1 MFAELGDV
9 VNGVKPALREET
21 TVFKSLGKSSETTGG
36 CSALG
41 SRLFSV
47 AGMGVQD
54 AVSAQL
60 VFEQWK
66 TEAGQH

>member
-9 VNGVKPALREET
+9 VNGVKPALREKT
-21 TVFKSLGKSSETTGG
+21 TVFKSLGESSETAGG
-36 CSALG
+36 CSALC

-54 AVSAQL
+54 AASAQL
-60 VFEQWK
+60 VLEQWK